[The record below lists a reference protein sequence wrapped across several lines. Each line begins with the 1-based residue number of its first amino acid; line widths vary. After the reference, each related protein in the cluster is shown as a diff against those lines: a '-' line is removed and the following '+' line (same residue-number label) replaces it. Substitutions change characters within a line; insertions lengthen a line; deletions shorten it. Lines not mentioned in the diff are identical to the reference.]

1 MVGFI
6 IEAPTYTLLLF
17 ERRRFVATLDTP
29 TSGKATRFAHTA
41 SKYNT
46 RLAGHLSYYL
56 VHLLA
61 HFYLNRTAT
70 YGSITI
76 DLFVCYTCMIKLSLQ
91 KRRIVPMW
99 L

>member
-6 IEAPTYTLLLF
+6 IEAHTYTALLF
-17 ERRRFVATLDTP
+17 EGRRFVATLDTP
-29 TSGKATRFAHTA
+29 TSGNATRFAHTA
-41 SKYNT
+41 SKYTT

-61 HFYLNRTAT
+61 HFYLNRIAT

-76 DLFVCYTCMIKLSLQ
+76 DVFVCYICIIKLSLQ
-91 KRRIVPMW
+91 KRRIVPMG